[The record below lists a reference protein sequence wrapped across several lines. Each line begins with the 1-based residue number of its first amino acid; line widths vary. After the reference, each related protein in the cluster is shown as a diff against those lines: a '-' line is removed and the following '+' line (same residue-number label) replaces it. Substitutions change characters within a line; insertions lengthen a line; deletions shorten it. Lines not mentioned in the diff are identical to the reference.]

1 MCSGYKLDR
10 TGDTVHPEGTAG
22 ACYHSCCDTGL
33 DAGGDSACWYGSVT
47 FEACCLQVSAS
58 GTTSAGSSHGGSSY
72 TYGGSSYTHGGSSY
86 THGGSSYVQHTSG
99 SMHQQ
104 SYNHYETTA
113 AAVAATT
120 TASQAPTTTTAGAVA
135 STTTAVSLPTYKDAD
150 PTCWGGGFFAMCS
163 GYKLD
168 RTGDTV
174 HPEGTAGACY
184 HSCCDTGLDAGGDS
198 ACWYGSVTFEACCSQ
213 VSASGTR

>member
-22 ACYHSCCDTGL
+22 ACYHSCCDTRL
-33 DAGGDSACWYGSVT
+33 SASGDSACWDGDIWM
-47 FEACCLQVSAS
+47 FDACCLQVSAS

-113 AAVAATT
+113 AAHH
-120 TASQAPTTTTAGAVA
+120 SY
-135 STTTAVSLPTYKDAD
+135 TY
-150 PTCWGGGFFAMCS
+150 P
-163 GYKLD
+163 
-168 RTGDTV
+168 
-174 HPEGTAGACY
+174 
-184 HSCCDTGLDAGGDS
+184 
-198 ACWYGSVTFEACCSQ
+198 YGSQHTPGSMHDNKFGVTYGAPRTCVNQETNKWSQSRVVEFAPAMWGNIAAMKEALSAAL
-213 VSASGTR
+213 ASGQQVCFCIKGYDQGGA